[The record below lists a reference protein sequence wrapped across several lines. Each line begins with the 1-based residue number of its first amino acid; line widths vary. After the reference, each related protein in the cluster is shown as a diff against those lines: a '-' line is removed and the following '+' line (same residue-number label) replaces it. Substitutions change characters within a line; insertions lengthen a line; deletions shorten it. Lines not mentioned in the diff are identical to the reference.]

1 MKNKVLFVF
10 GTRPEAI
17 KMAPLIKEMERVP
30 EFECK
35 VCVTGQHRKMLDQVL
50 DFFGIKPDF
59 DLQLMKANQTLAD
72 ITADVIK
79 GVDAIIK
86 NDYTPDY
93 IVVQGDT
100 TTAMAGALAA
110 FYSKVKVIHI
120 EAGLRSYEKYSPFP
134 EEINRML
141 VGKIADLHFAPTPK
155 AVKNLLTEGVDA
167 GNIWNVGNT
176 VIDAL
181 FLGLEMIRKRDAA
194 VYDSYFDFLDRSKR
208 IILVTGHRRENF
220 GAPFE
225 NMCQALK
232 AIADRN
238 PDVQIVYPV
247 HLNPNV
253 REPVERILGDH
264 AQIRLI
270 EPLDYAQLI
279 WLLNLCTLVITDSGG
294 IQEEA
299 PALGKPVLVMREVTE
314 RMEGVEAG
322 TAKLVGT
329 DFETIVTECQIL
341 LSDSARYEEMAKA
354 VNPYGD
360 GTTSRQILAVLQEVL
375 SSKTAAALQK

>member
-1 MKNKVLFVF
+1 MSNKILFVF

-17 KMAPLIKEMERVP
+17 KMAPLIKQMERVG
-30 EFECK
+30 EFDVK

-50 DFFGIKPDF
+50 GFFDIKPDF

-72 ITADVIK
+72 ITADVIR
-79 GVDAIIK
+79 GVDALIK
-86 NDYTPDY
+86 QEFTPDY

-100 TTAMAGALAA
+100 TTAMAGALAG
-110 FYSKVKVIHI
+110 FYSRVKVIHI

-141 VGKIADLHFAPTPK
+141 VGKIADLHFAPTAK
-155 AVKNLLTEGVDA
+155 ALGNLLAEGVEA
-167 GNIWNVGNT
+167 QKVWNVGNT

-181 FLGLEMIRKRDAA
+181 FLGLEMIRQQDAT
-194 VYDSYFDFLDRSKR
+194 VYDTYFKFIDRSKR

-220 GAPFE
+220 GEPFE
-225 NMCQALK
+225 NMCRALK
-232 AIADRN
+232 IIAHKN
-238 PDVQIVYPV
+238 PEVEIVYPV

-253 REPVERILGDH
+253 REPVERILGNH
-264 AQIRLI
+264 SRIHLI
-270 EPLDYAQLI
+270 EPLDYAHLL

-314 RMEGVEAG
+314 RMEGVAAG

-329 DFETIVTECQIL
+329 DCDTIVSECTTL
-341 LSDSARYEEMAKA
+341 LTDSTRYEEMARA

-360 GTTSRQILAVLQEVL
+360 GTTSRQIVAVLKEIV
-375 SSKTAAALQK
+375 AARKAPVCP

>member
-1 MKNKVLFVF
+1 MKNKILFVF

-17 KMAPLIKEMERVP
+17 KMAPLVRRLESEPGFIT
-30 EFECK
+30 K

-50 DFFGIKPDF
+50 DFFGITPDY

-72 ITADVIK
+72 ITSDVIK
-79 GVDAIIK
+79 GVDRILREEFL
-86 NDYTPDY
+86 PDY
-93 IVVQGDT
+93 VVVQGDT

-141 VGKIADLHFAPTPK
+141 VGKIADLHFAPTKK
-155 AVKNLLTEGVDA
+155 AAENLLAEGVDEKY
-167 GNIWNVGNT
+167 IWNVGNT

-181 FLGLEMIRKRDAA
+181 LLGLETIRQRNTSA
-194 VYDSYFDFLDRSKR
+194 YDEYFSFLDRSKR

-220 GAPFE
+220 GEPFE
-225 NMCQALK
+225 NICQALK
-232 AIADRN
+232 TITEQN
-238 PDVQIVYPV
+238 PDTEIVYPV

-253 REPVERILGDH
+253 REPVERILQGNSRVH
-264 AQIRLI
+264 LI
-270 EPLDYAQLI
+270 EPLDYAHLI
-279 WLLNLCTLVITDSGG
+279 WLLNVCTLVITDSGG

-329 DFETIVTECQIL
+329 NYETIVREANL
-341 LSDSARYEEMAKA
+341 LLTNPVLYDQMAKA

-360 GTTSRQILAVLQEVL
+360 GTTSSQVVSVLNHLLQP
-375 SSKTAAALQK
+375 KTVTV